1 LDLLCVAVS
10 AADLVERARAQ
21 TDLNAFQQLTV
32 KRAQTLRDFLLGHK
46 AALIAAA

>member
-1 LDLLCVAVS
+1 M
-10 AADLVERARAQ
+10 RARCWDERVRSA
-21 TDLNAFQQLTV
+21 DLNAFQQLTG